1 MIDNNIYYSYYHQ
14 EFGLES
20 DGIAG
25 ESYILPNT
33 IVPYEG
39 DFFTVD
45 HIKDST
51 WLFQVD
57 NVEKD
62 TLDNGNNVYKVGWH
76 LERTTNEDIILNV
89 VEEYKYVDT
98 VEGTNTKS
106 VVKLERYD
114 VAVKLE
120 GYSDSLVNYFI
131 DLFYDKR
138 VQTFTYKWYFNYD
151 MYDPFS
157 IEFIMRNKILARLGK
172 DYIVIDHALP
182 VPKTFAIEYDKT
194 MYRAFEKQDKNRL
207 AGSIYQSQADYIDH
221 NNLPVSI
228 FSTRYEDFWAL
239 NYKIQPGMEE
249 NTPQN
254 PKRLIPLL
262 PDNFIDRIV
271 HNVKFDPG
279 DPLQFLNIIIK
290 YFNKEDLLQ
299 EDLDCIDNF
308 DIISIP
314 EPYDTQLYYL
324 LIFTIFC
331 IDYYCKMCL
340 R

>member
-1 MIDNNIYYSYYHQ
+1 M
-14 EFGLES
+14 
-20 DGIAG
+20 
-25 ESYILPNT
+25 
-33 IVPYEG
+33 IVPTRIACSNAINLALKEAPRHWRCVHSGNPLERIAAAKEILLGGTAYMEALTAEAENLQKIKLT
-39 DFFTVD
+39 DDKVIAFTNRLFPIVD
-45 HIKDST
+45 GMTDRIKETRELYRSQ
-51 WLFQVD
+51 LLQVY
-57 NVEKD
+57 NEKD
-62 TLDNGNNVYKVGWH
+62 DLQGFGNSGYRFIG
-76 LERTTNEDIILNV
+76 
-89 VEEYKYVDT
+89 
-98 VEGTNTKS
+98 
-106 VVKLERYD
+106 
-114 VAVKLE
+114 AV
-120 GYSDSLVNYFI
+120 
-131 DLFYDKR
+131 
-138 VQTFTYKWYFNYD
+138 
-151 MYDPFS
+151 
-157 IEFIMRNKILARLGK
+157 
-172 DYIVIDHALP
+172 
-182 VPKTFAIEYDKT
+182 
-194 MYRAFEKQDKNRL
+194 
-207 AGSIYQSQADYIDH
+207 ADYIDH

-271 HNVKFDPG
+271 HNVKFEPG

-299 EDLDCIDNF
+299 DDLDCIDNF

-314 EPYDTQLYYL
+314 EPYDTQLYYQ